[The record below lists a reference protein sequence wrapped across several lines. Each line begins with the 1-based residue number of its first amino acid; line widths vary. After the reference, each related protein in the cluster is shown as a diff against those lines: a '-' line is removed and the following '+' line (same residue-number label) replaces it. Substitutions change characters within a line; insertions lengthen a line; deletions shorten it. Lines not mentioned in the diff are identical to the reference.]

1 MLWELTLRKL
11 LEERLGGSKRSLV
24 IYIDDNSRKESFW
37 LGISTAAHAYRNK
50 INPLHIKIILLLQQ
64 NKSKTQHIFSH
75 YQVTAQNQVKSVILN
90 E

>member
-1 MLWELTLRKL
+1 MLWELTLWRLFK
-11 LEERLGGSKRSLV
+11 ERQGGSKHSLV
-24 IYIDDNSRKESFW
+24 IYIDDNSRKEYFW

-64 NKSKTQHIFSH
+64 NKSRTLHRFSH
-75 YQVTAQNQVKSVILN
+75 YQVAAQNQVKSAILS